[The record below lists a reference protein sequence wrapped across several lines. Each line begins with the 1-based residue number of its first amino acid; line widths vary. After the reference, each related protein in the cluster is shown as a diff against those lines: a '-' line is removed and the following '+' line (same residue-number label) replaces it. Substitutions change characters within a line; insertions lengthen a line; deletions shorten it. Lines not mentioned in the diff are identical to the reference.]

1 MKLKLILLVVF
12 SLFLSNFSY
21 SQDEGFGKYLTTE
34 GHIKFFSHAPI
45 EDIEADNFD
54 VLSIVNLDNNEI
66 AMHVLMKSFL
76 FEKSLMQ
83 EHFNE
88 NYVESDKYP
97 KAKFKGK
104 ISGFDPKNKNP
115 QKVSIAGNLTIHG
128 ITRKIKISSIL
139 KMKQNKLYVEGYFYV
154 LLKDYD
160 IKVPQST
167 INNIAKS
174 IKISFDIIHKSRK
187 QTN

>member
-1 MKLKLILLVVF
+1 MKLKLILLIIF
-12 SLFLSNFSY
+12 YHSLSVSSY
-21 SQDEGFGKYLTTE
+21 SQEKGKYLTTE

-66 AMHVLMKSFL
+66 AIHALMKSFL
-76 FEKSLMQ
+76 FDKSLMQ

-97 KAKFKGK
+97 KAKFRGK
-104 ISGFDPKNKNP
+104 ITGFEPENLNP

-139 KMKQNKLYVEGYFYV
+139 KLKQDKLYVKGYFYV

-160 IKVPQST
+160 IKVPRST

-174 IKISFDIIHKSRK
+174 IKITFDIIHKSRK
-187 QTN
+187 KS

>member
-12 SLFLSNFSY
+12 YHFLSNFSY
-21 SQDEGFGKYLTTE
+21 AQGKYLTTD
-34 GHIKFFSHAPI
+34 GHIRFFSSAPL

-54 VLSIVNLDNNEI
+54 VLSIANLDDNEI
-66 AMHVLMKSFL
+66 AIHVLMKSFL
-76 FEKSLMQ
+76 FDKSLMQ

-97 KAKFKGK
+97 KAKFRGTIIGFNPK
-104 ISGFDPKNKNP
+104 IKNS
-115 QKVSIAGNLTIHG
+115 QKVSIDGSLTIHG
-128 ITRKIKISSIL
+128 ITRKIRISSIL
-139 KMKQNKLYVEGYFYV
+139 KLKANKLYVKGYFYV

-160 IKVPQST
+160 IRVPKST

-187 QTN
+187 SS